1 MTNTAGQT
9 PPKKDQ
15 GAAET
20 KARASNKEEDDM
32 TIARFTPL
40 TDIVSLRD
48 AMDRLFE
55 DSFVRPNML
64 TGLAAGH
71 LAVPVDLW
79 ETKDAY
85 QLRADIPG
93 VTPDE
98 LEINAT
104 SDSISIGGEVK
115 AHADVTENGWLRQER
130 RIGKFQR
137 AFTLPMA
144 IDPTK
149 VEATFDNGVLQLVLP
164 KAENVKPKM
173 IKVNATKA
181 KPI

>member
-1 MTNTAGQT
+1 
-9 PPKKDQ
+9 
-15 GAAET
+15 
-20 KARASNKEEDDM
+20 M
-32 TIARFTPL
+32 TIARFSPM

-55 DSFVRPNML
+55 ESYIRPNGW

-85 QLRADIPG
+85 HLRADVPG
-93 VTPDE
+93 VTSDQ

-104 SDSISIGGEVK
+104 SDTISIAGEVK
-115 AHADVTENGWLRQER
+115 GQADVTNDGWIRQER
-130 RIGKFQR
+130 RVGKFQR

-149 VEATFDNGVLQLVLP
+149 VDATFENGVLQLVLP
-164 KAENVKPKM
+164 KAENVKPRT
-173 IKVNATKA
+173 IKVNATNANSSK
-181 KPI
+181 

>member
-1 MTNTAGQT
+1 
-9 PPKKDQ
+9 
-15 GAAET
+15 
-20 KARASNKEEDDM
+20 M
-32 TIARFTPL
+32 TIARFSPM

-55 DSFVRPNML
+55 ESFIRPNTW

-71 LAVPVDLW
+71 VAVPVDLW

-85 QLRADIPG
+85 HLRADVPG
-93 VTPDE
+93 VMPDQ

-104 SDSISIGGEVK
+104 SDGVSITGEVK
-115 AHADVTENGWLRQER
+115 GHAEVTEDGWLRQER
-130 RIGKFQR
+130 RVGKFQR

-149 VEATFDNGVLQLVLP
+149 VDATFENGVLQLVLQ
-164 KAENVKPKM
+164 KAENVKPRT

-181 KPI
+181 NSK

>member
-1 MTNTAGQT
+1 MTL
-9 PPKKDQ
+9 
-15 GAAET
+15 
-20 KARASNKEEDDM
+20 
-32 TIARFTPL
+32 ARFSPM

-55 DSFVRPNML
+55 ESFIRPNTW

-71 LAVPVDLW
+71 VAVPVDLW

-85 QLRADIPG
+85 QLRADVPG
-93 VTPDE
+93 VSPDQ

-104 SDSISIGGEVK
+104 SDSISISGEVK
-115 AHADVTENGWLRQER
+115 SQTEVTEDGVLRQER
-130 RIGKFQR
+130 RVGKFQR

-149 VEATFDNGVLQLVLP
+149 VEATFQNGVLQLTLP
-164 KAENVKPKM
+164 KAENVKPRT
-173 IKVNATKA
+173 IKVNAK
-181 KPI
+181 

>member
-1 MTNTAGQT
+1 
-9 PPKKDQ
+9 
-15 GAAET
+15 
-20 KARASNKEEDDM
+20 M
-32 TIARFTPL
+32 TIARFSPM

-55 DSFVRPNML
+55 ESFIRPNGWS
-64 TGLAAGH
+64 GLAAGPV
-71 LAVPVDLW
+71 AVPVDLW

-85 QLRADIPG
+85 HLRGDVPG
-93 VTPDE
+93 VTPDQ

-104 SDSISIGGEVK
+104 SDSISITGEVK
-115 AHADVTENGWLRQER
+115 GHAEVTEDGWLRQER
-130 RIGKFQR
+130 RVGKFQR

-149 VEATFDNGVLQLVLP
+149 VEATFENGVLQLVLP
-164 KAENVKPKM
+164 KAENVKPRT

-181 KPI
+181 NSK

>member
-1 MTNTAGQT
+1 M
-9 PPKKDQ
+9 
-15 GAAET
+15 
-20 KARASNKEEDDM
+20 KEEDDM

-55 DSFVRPNML
+55 ESFIRPN
-64 TGLAAGH
+64 GWNGVSAGH

-85 QLRADIPG
+85 QLRADVPG
-93 VTPDE
+93 VTSDE

-104 SDSISIGGEVK
+104 SDSISIAGEVK
-115 AHADVTENGWLRQER
+115 GHADVSENGWLRQER
-130 RIGKFQR
+130 RVGKFQR
-137 AFTLPMA
+137 AFTLPIA

-164 KAENVKPKM
+164 KADNVKPRM

-181 KPI
+181 TPK

>member
-1 MTNTAGQT
+1 
-9 PPKKDQ
+9 
-15 GAAET
+15 
-20 KARASNKEEDDM
+20 M
-32 TIARFTPL
+32 TIARFSPM

-55 DSFVRPNML
+55 ESYIRPNSW

-85 QLRADIPG
+85 HLRADVPG
-93 VTPDE
+93 VTPDQ

-104 SDSISIGGEVK
+104 SDTISIVGEVK
-115 AHADVTENGWLRQER
+115 GQADVTNDGWIRQER
-130 RIGKFQR
+130 RVGKFQR

-149 VEATFDNGVLQLVLP
+149 VDATFENGVLQLVLP
-164 KAENVKPKM
+164 KAENVKPRT
-173 IKVNATKA
+173 IKVNATNANSK
-181 KPI
+181 

>member
-1 MTNTAGQT
+1 
-9 PPKKDQ
+9 
-15 GAAET
+15 
-20 KARASNKEEDDM
+20 M
-32 TIARFTPL
+32 TIARFSPM
-40 TDIVSLRD
+40 TDLVSLRD

-55 DSFVRPNML
+55 ESYIRPNGW

-85 QLRADIPG
+85 HLRADVPG
-93 VTPDE
+93 VTSDQ

-104 SDSISIGGEVK
+104 SDTISIVGEVK
-115 AHADVTENGWLRQER
+115 GQADVTNDGWIRQER
-130 RIGKFQR
+130 RVGKFQR

-149 VEATFDNGVLQLVLP
+149 VDATFENGVLQLVLP
-164 KAENVKPKM
+164 KAENVKPRT
-173 IKVNATKA
+173 IKVNATHQNSK
-181 KPI
+181 